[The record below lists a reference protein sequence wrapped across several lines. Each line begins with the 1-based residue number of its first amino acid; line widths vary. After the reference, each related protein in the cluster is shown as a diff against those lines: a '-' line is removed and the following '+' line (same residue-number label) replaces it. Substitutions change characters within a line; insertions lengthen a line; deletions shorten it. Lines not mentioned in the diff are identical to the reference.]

1 MLSFCVSYHLETFYR
16 YPIHHKICIT
26 PGLVVILYPEH
37 NSKNPSIL
45 VPMLKTKLD
54 F

>member
-1 MLSFCVSYHLETFYR
+1 M
-16 YPIHHKICIT
+16 HHKICIT
-26 PGLVVILYPEH
+26 PGLVVILSPEH

-45 VPMLKTKLD
+45 VPMLKTKLG